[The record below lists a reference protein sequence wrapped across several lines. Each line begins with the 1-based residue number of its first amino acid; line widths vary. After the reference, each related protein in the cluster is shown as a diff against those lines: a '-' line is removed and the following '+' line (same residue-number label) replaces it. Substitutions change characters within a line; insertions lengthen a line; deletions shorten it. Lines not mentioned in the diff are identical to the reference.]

1 MITLVWSNR
10 FIKAVKKARKKN
22 PEIIDQIELVLENLE
37 IDPFQPSLKTHKLKG
52 ILAGCWACSV
62 EYDYRIVFEIH
73 KSENGSI
80 SEILLLSIGTHDEV
94 Y

>member
-1 MITLVWSNR
+1 MITLAWSNR
-10 FIKAVKKARKKN
+10 FIKALKKAKKKK
-22 PEIIDQIELVLENLE
+22 PDIIEQIEFALAKLE
-37 IDPFQPSLKTHKLKG
+37 IDPFHSSLKTHKLKG
-52 ILAGCWACSV
+52 ALSGCWACRV

-73 KSENGSI
+73 KSESRSI